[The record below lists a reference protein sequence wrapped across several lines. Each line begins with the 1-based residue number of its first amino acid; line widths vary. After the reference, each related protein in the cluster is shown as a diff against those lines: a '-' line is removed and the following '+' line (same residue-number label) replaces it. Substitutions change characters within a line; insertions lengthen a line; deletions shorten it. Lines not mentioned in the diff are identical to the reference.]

1 MLPSEHKDSSPRFG
15 KLHFPVGLWINWAPK
30 KRTAKRNRRWP
41 SVGSVR
47 SISSDTP
54 SRTSDPDPRPS
65 TKPKASRHKRLS
77 HLFHRSGIR
86 FPPDKK
92 PDEAPD
98 PLGSAPD
105 PLGSAPDPLGSLD
118 PLGSPPQLPSI
129 LKIFAGSLCHGANYK
144 SVLATA
150 QSTAQ
155 ELVREALDDTG
166 ATGHTGVHQYVLCD
180 VVGRTGGTGT
190 WYVEHIRALGDA
202 ERPLVLQDVWK
213 PKSGCMRRFEIH
225 TREEVERMVEDGGG
239 GGGAPPHLRRLQRS
253 RCRAASGG
261 PPPPQ
266 DPPSLRRSISD
277 MNLSTRRRRDR
288 KAVLSVVGGAGG
300 DPPSDLEQLSQG
312 LIQPP
317 QHQPYFLVLQGYGKQ
332 DFVLYTMTGSQHI
345 FGRRGVPPTPPHC
358 PPPTPQPPPPPI
370 DTFLDAPDIL
380 PRHCLVWAPPG
391 APPSVRPYRGA
402 PMTLNGTPLFR
413 RAPLMPGD
421 LLGLG
426 EHFLLLYKD
435 PRCGGGGLGQRPPP
449 WLPMG
454 RCEGCSTIGG
464 RRGQHRA
471 LLPYRARDEE
481 RLLREIIRYSRDV
494 GLAPQNLGV
503 LAPAFLMGLCME
515 HAWGAF
521 PPQHLPLLMRRIA
534 MAVKEEVW
542 VGDIG
547 YRGWGIG
554 CGVWSVGY
562 GLLVPDLRPLT
573 LWLANATELLNL
585 SQARVQEL
593 EQELELEGPCPE
605 LSKDLEMCDEALGV
619 LDEVI
624 MSTFQQTVYYLTK
637 RLYTTLPSL
646 LEANPFAAPPSPP
659 PCACAEPAR
668 APDAVGPTLRVFEH
682 ALELGRG
689 CRAHLLSQTCG
700 YLLFFCNASLF
711 NTLMERGI
719 GDIWALSPAQL
730 HHILSHY
737 QLGGGQAPPPAWSP
751 PPEERDQ
758 VTAGDIFESFSD
770 HPPLLLPTRGFLLRP
785 GGGVGAG
792 LMEALNRM
800 RRLLR
805 DLENEELP
813 ANQRGGPPRDLIDP

>member
-1 MLPSEHKDSSPRFG
+1 PIPIPILPHIPPTDPYSHPR
-15 KLHFPVGLWINWAPK
+15 H
-30 KRTAKRNRRWP
+30 
-41 SVGSVR
+41 
-47 SISSDTP
+47 
-54 SRTSDPDPRPS
+54 
-65 TKPKASRHKRLS
+65 
-77 HLFHRSGIR
+77 
-86 FPPDKK
+86 
-92 PDEAPD
+92 
-98 PLGSAPD
+98 
-105 PLGSAPDPLGSLD
+105 
-118 PLGSPPQLPSI
+118 
-129 LKIFAGSLCHGANYK
+129 
-144 SVLATA
+144 
-150 QSTAQ
+150 
-155 ELVREALDDTG
+155 
-166 ATGHTGVHQYVLCD
+166 
-180 VVGRTGGTGT
+180 
-190 WYVEHIRALGDA
+190 
-202 ERPLVLQDVWK
+202 
-213 PKSGCMRRFEIH
+213 
-225 TREEVERMVEDGGG
+225 
-239 GGGAPPHLRRLQRS
+239 PPH
-253 RCRAASGG
+253 
-261 PPPPQ
+261 PPIAPHCPPLT
-266 DPPSLRRSISD
+266 PI
-277 MNLSTRRRRDR
+277 
-288 KAVLSVVGGAGG
+288 
-300 DPPSDLEQLSQG
+300 
-312 LIQPP
+312 
-317 QHQPYFLVLQGYGKQ
+317 

-593 EQELELEGPCPE
+593 EQELELEGESWPCPE

-637 RLYTTLPSL
+637 VRSMGSMGCIGCLGCLWGVY
-646 LEANPFAAPPSPP
+646 
-659 PCACAEPAR
+659 R
-668 APDAVGPTLRVFEH
+668 IYGVYGVYRVSMGCMGDMLH
-682 ALELGRG
+682 AQ
-689 CRAHLLSQTCG
+689 LLSQTCG

-711 NTLMERGI
+711 NSLMERGGTLFQWGRAVRLRTTLDLVLDSLSSMGL
-719 GDIWALSPAQL
+719 GDVAAQFFQKLSAASNLLCTPRGCLAKMSWSRLRAEFPALSPAQL

-813 ANQRGGPPRDLIDP
+813 ANQRGLHREPIDP